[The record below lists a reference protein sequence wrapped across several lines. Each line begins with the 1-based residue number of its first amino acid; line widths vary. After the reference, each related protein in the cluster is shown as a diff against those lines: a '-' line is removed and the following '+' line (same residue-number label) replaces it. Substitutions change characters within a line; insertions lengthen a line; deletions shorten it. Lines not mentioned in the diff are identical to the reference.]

1 MLVML
6 PQFYEMDEGEEIK
19 TLAVCNKLTRNVKL
33 AKLFVDK
40 NLKDVTASY
49 FIGYKLL
56 KRLLLTLFLFI
67 FAMICYI
74 LNINRT

>member
-19 TLAVCNKLTRNVKL
+19 TLAVCNKLTRDVKL

-49 FIGYKLL
+49 FIGY
-56 KRLLLTLFLFI
+56 
-67 FAMICYI
+67 
-74 LNINRT
+74 